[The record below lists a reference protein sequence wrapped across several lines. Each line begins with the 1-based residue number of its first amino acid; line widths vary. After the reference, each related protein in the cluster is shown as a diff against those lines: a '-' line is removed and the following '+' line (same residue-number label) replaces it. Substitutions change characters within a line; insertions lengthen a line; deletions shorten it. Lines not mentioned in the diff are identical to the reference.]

1 MSSFLF
7 NGPCPR
13 CGSRDNLANYRDGSK
28 WCWGCHYHERATQ
41 APGTF
46 LSRASRDVSSEVPEY
61 PQLPDD
67 CGTQFSEDAVRW
79 LAKFHLSIP
88 DAIRHGVVYS
98 PSREQIIYQ
107 MGSVWQARNF
117 GSWAKSKNFTSGE
130 PNGCLH
136 IYGRTNGS
144 GDDSAVQLSPQTLVI
159 VEDPVSAMRI
169 APLRP
174 SMPLLGSHLATSRL
188 IALQSLYGSS
198 AGGMI
203 FWLDSDKLKEA
214 REMAERA
221 RLIDVK
227 TRVIYTDLD
236 PKCYTHEQLKEILK

>member
-1 MSSFLF
+1 M
-7 NGPCPR
+7 
-13 CGSRDNLANYRDGSK
+13 
-28 WCWGCHYHERATQ
+28 
-41 APGTF
+41 
-46 LSRASRDVSSEVPEY
+46 
-61 PQLPDD
+61 PDD
-67 CGTQFSEDAVRW
+67 CGTQFSEEAVAW

-98 PSREQIIYQ
+98 PSMQQVIYR

-117 GSWAKSKNFTSGE
+117 NPTRLQKSKNFTSGNVNE
-130 PNGCLH
+130 CLH
-136 IYGRTNGS
+136 IYGHLDGGS
-144 GDDSAVQLSPQTLVI
+144 TSNSVQLSPETLVI

-188 IALQSLYGSS
+188 IALTGLYDS
-198 AGGMI
+198 I
-203 FWLDSDKLKEA
+203 WFWLDSDKLKEA

-227 TRVIYTDLD
+227 TRVIHTDLD
-236 PKCYTHEQLKEILK
+236 PKCYTNAQLMEIIK